1 MGAILAAVENSPMA
15 IAVSYRSLEGARVN
29 AINAVDGKGRTAL
42 ARACHDGNFAEVLQ
56 LLAHPHIDISLEDDS
71 GMSPIEWAI
80 KHNHHACAS
89 LVRNE
94 AYFRASHR
102 DNAFQ
107 THLHAELQ
115 CADAVFDERLFRQA
129 VETDPSAAM
138 KYLDQFASSDRYYYH
153 FSQLDAIYG
162 RKNVKSSAL
171 YAILN
176 SNILPAQ
183 DEAKYV
189 CLQHVVMQRIL
200 DIKWELFAER
210 MYYFQLLIF
219 GLMMTAM
226 TMVIA
231 SSYAIAVYIEKEQL
245 DEVVDEDS
253 TTGVTIRLMF
263 HLWSLV
269 CIYCLVAKAQLRG
282 LTPEY
287 LYRLARWQHDGVW
300 APFDRNITIPS
311 LSLHKSYAKWYLF
324 KLSIVVTVLFATPWC
339 AYIGF
344 GFTGALG
351 IEKLGFMVLA
361 TVMSTAGV
369 LLVTALY
376 FLLLEYREI
385 LGEDPWIHERRANAG
400 LCGWLFWTFVLVFL
414 LPLATPFMRRY
425 KKYFGSWFNILQ
437 LLTYMCIVPFALLS
451 ILCLV
456 PEFQG
461 LIKDVY
467 LCLGAFITLSLWML
481 SLQYL
486 EVNKTAGYL
495 LPMLM
500 DALGDVWDFVV
511 FYGVFQCGLTCAF
524 YFIFQQKSDNYKTL
538 WASFRTTYFV
548 LYGDNNVDDFAETD
562 LEGDRRVLDVK
573 WELFGA
579 RKYYQQLLLYV
590 LMIGAVL
597 TTVTYDFR
605 MRAAVIASRAIED
618 DEREAVQRA
627 RKLIYSFPVQL
638 TLWLIVVIFAF
649 FAFVHLRHLKPH
661 KFTKLTRWMYDGKYV
676 FDPAFA
682 IPEAA
687 VYKAKAKAWLLR
699 RTILWTVLVATPIV
713 VVYALRRQ
721 EGNSMPDLILAMSA
735 FLGYWLIAF
744 YFLHLEVQELL
755 GEDPWLVQRRAKAN
769 LFGKVFWSIVIIFY
783 VPITPFLMSYRKY
796 YASFTNKLQVITYL
810 CLLGPFFWLQL
821 AQLLIS
827 SVNYGNQDWQ
837 IEMYTSVNGV
847 FVCLGAF
854 IILSLW
860 MLSLQYL
867 EVNKTA
873 GYLLPIVKDVMG
885 DVWDFLIFYGVFQCG
900 LTCAY
905 YFIFQQKSD
914 SYKTLW
920 ASFRA
925 TYFVMYGENGV
936 GDFNAKDDDKKH
948 LLEGPIMHFGF
959 ILRMFHCAV
968 MVVLLLNLLLA
979 MMNKTVDRNWA
990 KLQSRALASY
1000 ARCVLRLETMLGRT
1014 EAARENLLQMKLPKS
1029 AGGGTMRN
1037 PVFQERVAKHEVT
1050 AALDGD
1056 ANNETLEATVQ
1067 YLAEQNERFGSQL
1080 TALNA
1085 SVQTQMQTILLATQ
1099 KLHRD

>member
-1 MGAILAAVENSPMA
+1 MGAILAAVEHSRMA

-42 ARACHDGNFAEVLQ
+42 ARACHDGNFEEVLQ
-56 LLAHPHIDISLEDDS
+56 LLSHPHIDIALEDDS

-102 DNAFQ
+102 ENAFQ
-107 THLHAELQ
+107 VHLRAELQ

-245 DEVVDEDS
+245 DEIVDEDS
-253 TTGVTIRLMF
+253 ATGITIRLMF
-263 HLWSLV
+263 HLWSV
-269 CIYCLVAKAQLRG
+269 ICIYCLVAKAQLRG

-300 APFDRNITIPS
+300 APFDRNVTIPS

-324 KLSIVVTVLFATPWC
+324 KRSIVVTLLVATPWC

-400 LCGWLFWTFVLVFL
+400 LCGWLFWTFVLIFL

-437 LLTYMCIVPFALLS
+437 LLTYICIVPFALLS

-500 DALGDVWDFVV
+500 DALGDVWDFLV

-562 LEGDRRVLDVK
+562 LEGD
-573 WELFGA
+573 
-579 RKYYQQLLLYV
+579 
-590 LMIGAVL
+590 
-597 TTVTYDFR
+597 
-605 MRAAVIASRAIED
+605 
-618 DEREAVQRA
+618 
-627 RKLIYSFPVQL
+627 
-638 TLWLIVVIFAF
+638 LWL
-649 FAFVHLRHLKPH
+649 RP
-661 KFTKLTRWMYDGKYV
+661 
-676 FDPAFA
+676 
-682 IPEAA
+682 
-687 VYKAKAKAWLLR
+687 
-699 RTILWTVLVATPIV
+699 
-713 VVYALRRQ
+713 
-721 EGNSMPDLILAMSA
+721 
-735 FLGYWLIAF
+735 
-744 YFLHLEVQELL
+744 
-755 GEDPWLVQRRAKAN
+755 
-769 LFGKVFWSIVIIFY
+769 
-783 VPITPFLMSYRKY
+783 
-796 YASFTNKLQVITYL
+796 
-810 CLLGPFFWLQL
+810 
-821 AQLLIS
+821 
-827 SVNYGNQDWQ
+827 
-837 IEMYTSVNGV
+837 
-847 FVCLGAF
+847 
-854 IILSLW
+854 
-860 MLSLQYL
+860 
-867 EVNKTA
+867 
-873 GYLLPIVKDVMG
+873 
-885 DVWDFLIFYGVFQCG
+885 
-900 LTCAY
+900 
-905 YFIFQQKSD
+905 
-914 SYKTLW
+914 
-920 ASFRA
+920 
-925 TYFVMYGENGV
+925 
-936 GDFNAKDDDKKH
+936 
-948 LLEGPIMHFGF
+948 
-959 ILRMFHCAV
+959 RMFHCAV

-979 MMNKTVDRNWA
+979 MMNKTVDRNWDKIHA
-990 KLQSRALASY
+990 RALSSY
-1000 ARCVLRLETMLGRT
+1000 ARCVLRLEMMLGQT
-1014 EAARENLLQMKLPKS
+1014 EAERDSIIFLTPKWYYSGAVAEHIPINQNASLRLLNPAFTEPISKHDL
-1029 AGGGTMRN
+1029 AGGELPERSTDDENKRLAAQVAELKAQNAALRTAMETSN
-1037 PVFQERVAKHEVT
+1037 ERVDHK
-1050 AALDGD
+1050 LDK
-1056 ANNETLEATVQ
+1056 
-1067 YLAEQNERFGSQL
+1067 L
-1080 TALNA
+1080 TAL
-1085 SVQTQMQTILLATQ
+1085 LLG
-1099 KLHRD
+1099 LHEKTE